1 MVSSHP
7 APRDSD
13 SKICLPSSAGDDK
26 LLAAPLPIQQNP
38 TRSDCATLPHKVL
51 DIVLMFAY
59 YPRMGSIHLV
69 IPQKEEPPALHE
81 RAMDNLKYI
90 RETMERA
97 SAFTGISGWGQVV
110 IGITALIA
118 SLISAPQKTFKGWL
132 AVWVAEAVIALL
144 IAGWS
149 MDRKARAA
157 KMPLLSG
164 PGRKVAFSLSPPIF
178 AGGILSVV
186 LYRAGLTNAIP
197 GLWLLLYGTG
207 VVTGGMFSVSAVPIM
222 GLCFMAL
229 GAAAFLAPAG
239 LANWFMAAGFGGLHI
254 VFGVI
259 IARRYGG

>member
-1 MVSSHP
+1 
-7 APRDSD
+7 
-13 SKICLPSSAGDDK
+13 
-26 LLAAPLPIQQNP
+26 
-38 TRSDCATLPHKVL
+38 
-51 DIVLMFAY
+51 
-59 YPRMGSIHLV
+59 MGSIHLV
-69 IPQKEEPPALHE
+69 NPLKEEPPALHE

-97 SAFTGISGWGQVV
+97 TAFTGISGWGQVA
-110 IGITALIA
+110 IGVTALVA
-118 SLISAPQKTFKGWL
+118 SVISAQQKAFKGWL
-132 AVWVAEAVIALL
+132 TVWVVEALIALL

-149 MDRKARAA
+149 IDRKARAA

-178 AGGILSVV
+178 AGGIVTVV

-229 GAAAFLAPAG
+229 GAAAFFAPPG
-239 LANWFMAAGFGGLHI
+239 FANWLMAAGFGGLHI

>member
-1 MVSSHP
+1 
-7 APRDSD
+7 
-13 SKICLPSSAGDDK
+13 
-26 LLAAPLPIQQNP
+26 
-38 TRSDCATLPHKVL
+38 
-51 DIVLMFAY
+51 
-59 YPRMGSIHLV
+59 MGSIQLV
-69 IPQKEEPPALHE
+69 IPKKEEPPALHD
-81 RAMDNLKYI
+81 RAMDNLQYI

-97 SAFTGISGWGQVV
+97 TAFTGISGWGQVA
-110 IGITALIA
+110 IGVSALAASFIA
-118 SLISAPQKTFKGWL
+118 AQQKSFTNWL
-132 AVWVAEAVIALL
+132 AIWCGEALVALL
-144 IAGWS
+144 ITGWS

-164 PGRKVAFSLSPPIF
+164 PGRKVAFSLSPPLF
-178 AGGILSVV
+178 AGGLVTVV

-222 GLCFMAL
+222 GLCFMGL

-239 LANWFMAAGFGGLHI
+239 FANWFMAAGFGALHI

>member
-1 MVSSHP
+1 MTIISP
-7 APRDSD
+7 
-13 SKICLPSSAGDDK
+13 
-26 LLAAPLPIQQNP
+26 
-38 TRSDCATLPHKVL
+38 
-51 DIVLMFAY
+51 
-59 YPRMGSIHLV
+59 MGSIHLV
-69 IPQKEEPPALHE
+69 IPEKEEPPALHE

-97 SAFTGISGWGQVV
+97 TAFTGISGWGQVA
-110 IGITALIA
+110 IGFTALA
-118 SLISAPQKTFKGWL
+118 SASISAQQKTFKAWL
-132 AVWVAEAVIALL
+132 AVWMAEAVIALL

-149 MDRKARAA
+149 IDRKARAA

-178 AGGILSVV
+178 AGAIVTVV

-207 VVTGGMFSVSAVPIM
+207 VVTGGMFSVSVVPIM

-229 GAAAFLAPAG
+229 GAAAFFAPAEY
-239 LANWFMAAGFGGLHI
+239 ANWLMAAGFGGLHI